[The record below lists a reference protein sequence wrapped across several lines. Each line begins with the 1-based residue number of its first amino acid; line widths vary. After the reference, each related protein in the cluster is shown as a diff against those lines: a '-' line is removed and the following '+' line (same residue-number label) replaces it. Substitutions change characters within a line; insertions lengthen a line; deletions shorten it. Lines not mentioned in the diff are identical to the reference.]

1 MQDLNQPSL
10 AVAAGLNAMG
20 NMNLGPHMLKTGSV
34 QETEAGGMPTKI
46 TPFEAF
52 HQLKL
57 ERQK

>member
-1 MQDLNQPSL
+1 MQDLNRQGLS
-10 AVAAGLNAMG
+10 VAAGLNAGG
-20 NMNLGPHMLKTGSV
+20 NMNLGPQMVKAGSV
-34 QETEAGGMPTKI
+34 QESEAGGMPTKI